1 MLRPPTVS
9 LLCLVALLSCPSWS
23 DAQPADLQISKS
35 FRLESF
41 EGGRHLRATGAV
53 EAEQGDMR
61 FSADVADYYRDE
73 DLLVASGNVV
83 FVSGD
88 SRIAADRIEFNTRT
102 RTGTFHN
109 AWGAASIA
117 DRVDR
122 SMFGTQEPDAYF
134 YGELVEKLGPKKYRV
149 SRGAFTTCVQPT
161 PRWEIVSSS
170 ATITLDEYAILRNSV
185 LRVKGVPLFYLPI
198 MYYPIQEDDRATGFL
213 IPTYGASTVRGQSLS
228 NAFFWAID
236 RSQDATFFHDWFT
249 QTGQGLGGEYRYVA
263 APGSEGYFRSY
274 WLNEREAT
282 FTSGGVE
289 RATPARRSYEVRASA
304 IQRLPGN
311 LRARGNVDYFSD
323 VTVQQLYQANL
334 YEASR
339 RQRAIGG
346 NVAGSWGANA
356 FSATVNLNE
365 VFYGDTDSAL
375 YGGAPRVGYTRAAR
389 PILGAPLYFSAGTE
403 FVSLVQRNRSGG
415 VEIDRGLHRLAIG
428 PGLRLPLSRWPFL
441 SINSSVG
448 WNLTYYSE
456 SLDEQS
462 LQVPEPVW
470 RNYVDMRTEFI
481 GPVFNRIFS
490 TPGNRYAERFK
501 HVIEPA
507 FNIQR
512 VTQIDNYDRIPKL
525 ESYDYTYGGTT
536 RMAYGLTN
544 RLLARRRTD
553 GQAREVLNAS
563 VWQTWYSDPRASQFD
578 PAYASSFLGRAVS
591 NFSPVMIGLRSSP
604 TEQIN
609 GSLRIEYDHDLGEI
623 LSTRASGAF
632 GWREWLQTTAGWS
645 RRRIDATRSD
655 NYFNAGTN
663 LHLRNGRLGGHYN
676 FDYDFFRSRLMQQ
689 RVLAFYNAQC
699 CGVVVEYQTFNF
711 VMFDPRF
718 PVPRDRR
725 INISFTLA
733 GVGTFSNPFGSFG
746 AGTGQRR

>member
-1 MLRPPTVS
+1 MLRTPTGF
-9 LLCLVALLSCPSWS
+9 LLVLLSCSSWLS
-23 DAQPADLQISKS
+23 AQPAELQISKS

-61 FSADVADYYRDE
+61 FSADVADYYRDQ

-88 SRIAADRIEFNTRT
+88 SRIAAEKIEFNTRT

-109 AWGAASIA
+109 AWGAASVA

-149 SRGAFTTCVQPT
+149 TKGAFTTCVQPT

-170 ATITLDEYAILRNSV
+170 ATITLDEYAILRHSV
-185 LRVKGVPLFYLPI
+185 LRVKGVPLLYLPV

-213 IPTYGASTVRGQSLS
+213 IPTYGVSTVRGQSLS

-263 APGSEGYFRSY
+263 APGSEGFFRTY

-282 FTSGGVE
+282 IVTGGAE
-289 RATPARRSYEVRASA
+289 QMTPARRSYEIRGSA
-304 IQRLPGN
+304 NQRLPAN
-311 LRARGNVDYFSD
+311 LRARGNVEYFSD
-323 VTVQQLYQANL
+323 VTVQQLYHGSL

-339 RQRAIGG
+339 RQRLIGG
-346 NVAGSWGANA
+346 NLAGSWGANS
-356 FSATVNLNE
+356 FSTTVNLNE
-365 VFYGDTDSAL
+365 VFYGDTDSAV
-375 YGGAPRVGYTRAAR
+375 YGGAPRISYSRAAR
-389 PILGAPLYFSAGTE
+389 PMAGSPVYFSAGTE
-403 FVSLVQRNRSGG
+403 FASLVQKNRSGG
-415 VEIDRGLHRLAIG
+415 VEIDRGLNRIALG

-441 SINSSVG
+441 SINSSLG

-456 SLDEQS
+456 SLDERN

-470 RNYVDMRTEFI
+470 RNYLDMRADVT

-490 TPGNRYAERFK
+490 TPTNGYAERFK

-507 FNIQR
+507 FSLQR
-512 VTQIDNYDRIPKL
+512 VTQIENYARIPKF

-536 RMAYGLTN
+536 RLAYGLTN
-544 RLLARRRTD
+544 RLLARRRAD
-553 GQAREVLNAS
+553 GQAREILNAS
-563 VWQTWYSDPRASQFD
+563 VSQTYYSDPRASQFD
-578 PAYASSFLGRAVS
+578 PSFASSFLGRAPS
-591 NFSPVMIGLRSSP
+591 NFSPVLLGVRSSP

-609 GSLRIEYDHDLGEI
+609 GSLRLEYDYQLGEV

-632 GWREWLQTTAGWS
+632 GWRDWLQTTAGWS
-645 RRRIDATRSD
+645 RRRVDVNRSD
-655 NYFNAGTN
+655 SYFNAGTN
-663 LHLRNGRLGGHYN
+663 LHLRGGRFGGSYN
-676 FDYDFFRSRLMQQ
+676 FDYDFFRARLMQQ

-711 VMFDPRF
+711 PIFDPRF

-733 GVGTFSNPFGSFG
+733 GVGTFSNPFGTFG
-746 AGTGQRR
+746 GGTGQRR